1 MSEVSIKIYN
11 IQGKLVKT
19 LSNDRIW
26 GIGSHEMIW
35 DGKSENGIRV
45 GSGEYFYK
53 LEAEGFREVKKMVLL
68 K

>member
-1 MSEVSIKIYN
+1 M
-11 IQGKLVKT
+11 KT

-35 DGKSENGIRV
+35 DGKNENGIRV